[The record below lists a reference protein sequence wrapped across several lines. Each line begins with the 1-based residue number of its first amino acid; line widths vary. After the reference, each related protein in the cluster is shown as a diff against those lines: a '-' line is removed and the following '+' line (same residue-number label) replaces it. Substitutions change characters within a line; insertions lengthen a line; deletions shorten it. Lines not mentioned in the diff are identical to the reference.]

1 MDSVV
6 LKVNTAHG
14 VKAAEL
20 PNSERDVYTWLLDRL
35 DDWDLWVTG
44 PDIQDVVNRL
54 ELPRREV
61 RAKAAMRRGKLRM
74 GANAGKSLPHVAPG
88 GAAAHQSDARGPLEG
103 GGAGVAA
110 AGPLRRRLPE
120 PHPG

>member
-6 LKVNTAHG
+6 LKVNTADG

-20 PNSERDVYTWLLDRL
+20 PNSERDVYTWVLDRL

-54 ELPRREV
+54 ELSRTEV

-74 GANAGKSLPHVAPG
+74 GANAGK
-88 GAAAHQSDARGPLEG
+88 R
-103 GGAGVAA
+103 
-110 AGPLRRRLPE
+110 
-120 PHPG
+120 